1 MQSSISQ
8 LRFAILAENKAIQ
21 EELRKY
27 SSLPPQICHA
37 INLLNSTKGNLMSI
51 KKKVGNN
58 DYYIELSTLVVSNA
72 LHCIVQKVNEAQ
84 KEKSEENLAQVVF
97 SAWQAILL
105 MDSFDRER
113 NFEVHY
119 LSNRETLFGIYKQ
132 IIHSNSIYQ
141 DMVEYYKAID
151 VFNGTVKKVANPP
164 KQKQTFS
171 NPLIREGVLGDTDFS
186 KYNTLYN
193 TYNTL
198 GIMGVLE
205 RGRQFRQVTELLDK
219 VSNPLRKIKS
229 SQTISNQEYLQLST
243 RVVSLA
249 LNKVIELVNYNISA
263 SRTSYHRQYGLDTEL
278 NSSVSNAYI
287 AILKMSSFDMLDDFK
302 KHFDEQKRTIVQM
315 SERTNPLKKATLQNS
330 SSGGGSGCMLML
342 CAIVG
347 VIILAIYGCL

>member
-1 MQSSISQ
+1 MMQNSISQ
-8 LRFAILAENKAIQ
+8 LPFAILAENKAIQ

-37 INLLNSTKGNLMSI
+37 INLLNSTKGSLVTI
-51 KKKVGNN
+51 KKKVGNS

-72 LHCIVQKVNEAQ
+72 LQCVIQKMNEAQ
-84 KEKSEENLAQVVF
+84 KDKSEENLAEVVH

-105 MDSFDRER
+105 MDSFDKAKD
-113 NFEVHY
+113 FAVHY
-119 LSNRETLFGIYKQ
+119 LSNRDALSKIYKQ
-132 IIHSNSIYQ
+132 IIFSDSIFQ
-141 DMVEYYKAID
+141 DIVEYYKAID
-151 VFNGTVKKVANPP
+151 VFNGTIKKVSNPP
-164 KQKQTFS
+164 KKKQTFS

-186 KYNTLYN
+186 
-193 TYNTL
+193 TYSSMSL
-198 GIMGVLE
+198 GIMGELE

-263 SRTSYHRQYGLDTEL
+263 SRTSYLRQYGLDTEL

-302 KHFDEQKRTIVQM
+302 RHFDEQKRTIVQM

-330 SSGGGSGCMLML
+330 SSGGGSGCMVML

>member
-1 MQSSISQ
+1 M
-8 LRFAILAENKAIQ
+8 
-21 EELRKY
+21 
-27 SSLPPQICHA
+27 
-37 INLLNSTKGNLMSI
+37 
-51 KKKVGNN
+51 
-58 DYYIELSTLVVSNA
+58 
-72 LHCIVQKVNEAQ
+72 
-84 KEKSEENLAQVVF
+84 
-97 SAWQAILL
+97 
-105 MDSFDRER
+105 
-113 NFEVHY
+113 
-119 LSNRETLFGIYKQ
+119 
-132 IIHSNSIYQ
+132 
-141 DMVEYYKAID
+141 EYYKAID
-151 VFNGTVKKVANPP
+151 VFNGTIKKVSNPP
-164 KQKQTFS
+164 KKKQTFS

-186 KYNTLYN
+186 
-193 TYNTL
+193 TYSSMSL
-198 GIMGVLE
+198 GIMGELE

-263 SRTSYHRQYGLDTEL
+263 SRTSYLRQYGLDTEL

-302 KHFDEQKRTIVQM
+302 RHFDEQKRTIVQM

-330 SSGGGSGCMLML
+330 SSGGGSGCMVIL